1 MTFLLKGDKMEERKQ
16 NIKCDCGKLVAI
28 KIDGIVYVY
37 CKSCKRQVPVITLE
51 PRATEPRAIKDF

>member
-1 MTFLLKGDKMEERKQ
+1 MKERKQ

-28 KIDGIVYVY
+28 KIDGTVYVY

-51 PRATEPRAIKDF
+51 PRATEPQSH